1 MDDYYKSL
9 TNKVQRVRNI
19 ISLIKNVFI
28 FMAYKTLV
36 ASSATQQRWTI
47 DSNAHTLQ
55 ELKEEFR
62 QNNIPFE
69 GLAITEGLCTKAE
82 LTRDDAEIPVSQRT
96 VNYNGETYSRVFL
109 ITNARKQIA
118 SGSFPTNRKDFG
130 EYIKKNSLGDSI
142 KAKFGDNWTR
152 ISTDKLLSFFAN
164 TTEKNTAS
172 NKDAIN
178 EVREE
183 LKDQEKVKE
192 VVNTP
197 EKKLPDVKDAPH
209 AATVEW
215 FYDGIKKMAA
225 DNLLYAEDVVVLA
238 GLVSELAARLM
249 ESKPKIT
256 ASDMDDM
263 LRSIRH

>member
-1 MDDYYKSL
+1 
-9 TNKVQRVRNI
+9 
-19 ISLIKNVFI
+19 
-28 FMAYKTLV
+28 MAYKTLV

-118 SGSFPTNRKDFG
+118 SGCYPTERKEFG
-130 EYIKKNSLGDSI
+130 PFIKEYNLGEVIKET
-142 KAKFGDNWTR
+142 FGDNWTR
-152 ISTDKLLSFFAN
+152 VSTDNLISFFKKRAKKFTGN
-164 TTEKNTAS
+164 PAKKEEALK
-172 NKDAIN
+172 

-183 LKDQEKVKE
+183 VAKVGKKQEEAPKPQV
-192 VVNTP
+192 
-197 EKKLPDVKDAPH
+197 PDVKTAPH
-209 AATVEW
+209 AQTVEW
-215 FYDGIKKMAA
+215 LYTGIKSMVKE
-225 DNLLYAEDVVVLA
+225 NTLYADDIAVLA
-238 GLVSELAARLM
+238 GLTTELYQQVK
-249 ESKPKIT
+249 EPQKKVT
-256 ASDMDDM
+256 DSDLEDM
-263 LRSIRH
+263 LWDACH